1 MSDVIKDGPVETVQL
16 TEAEEKAR
24 KSRNKAIAWGLV
36 AMVVIFWAATVFK
49 VGAQLAQIDR
59 AL

>member
-1 MSDVIKDGPVETVQL
+1 MSDVIKQGPVETVEL
-16 TEAEEKAR
+16 TEAEQKAR
-24 KSRNKAIAWGLV
+24 GRRSKAIAWGLV

-49 VGAQLAQIDR
+49 VGANLAQIDR